1 MLAKWRW
8 NEIFSIVF
16 FSFFLLL
23 IQIHFH
29 WLALQNQ
36 NLLKSINENGF
47 GRFHVQNKF
56 NFSFGKPIM
65 IIFLLANFYL
75 NINMGLTPFTLDVI
89 KLSPQFTYRKTALR
103 LFNTRIHFL
112 GLDPSNFSKNPC
124 KFGLRKILPFIFLVM
139 KISPLENSCL
149 FYLFGNYGC
158 QEMRGVLKLLLAL
171 FHN

>member
-1 MLAKWRW
+1 MRYLLQ
-8 NEIFSIVF
+8 FFFFF
-16 FSFFLLL
+16 FSFTFPNPFPL
-23 IQIHFH
+23 IGFTKPEFI
-29 WLALQNQ
+29 
-36 NLLKSINENGF
+36 KPINENGF

-65 IIFLLANFYL
+65 IVFLLTNFYL
-75 NINMGLTPFTLDVI
+75 NINMGLTPFALDVI